1 VVYASRCSEPVLFV
15 FFVKVCECVWINM
28 PESKRASACP
38 CECVCLTVCVCVINK
53 DACVC
58 VCVCRKEDSATQA
71 CRGTKPVPPFRPET
85 GGERER
91 EQGFAF
97 V

>member
-1 VVYASRCSEPVLFV
+1 MTVSFETSFFVHRSSGRVVYASRCSEPVLFV
-15 FFVKVCECVWINM
+15 FFVKV
-28 PESKRASACP
+28 
-38 CECVCLTVCVCVINK
+38 
-53 DACVC
+53 
-58 VCVCRKEDSATQA
+58 KEDSATQA